1 MFEDILERIEEMTT
15 LEEDKEIIYPP
26 ELSPS
31 FDKELSKYQWSD
43 FHGENSSPF
52 IIPLTL
58 RDAKIQNKFFLMGSS
73 IPLPINCYQ
82 TLGKIL

>member
-58 RDAKIQNKFFLMGSS
+58 RDAKIQTNSF
-73 IPLPINCYQ
+73 
-82 TLGKIL
+82 